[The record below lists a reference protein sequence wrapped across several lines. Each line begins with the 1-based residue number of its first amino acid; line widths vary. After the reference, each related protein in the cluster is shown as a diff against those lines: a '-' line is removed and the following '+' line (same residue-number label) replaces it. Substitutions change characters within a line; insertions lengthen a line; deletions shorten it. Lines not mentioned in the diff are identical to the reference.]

1 MKLTVYEFNKVLDA
15 VYHERHRVAKESVLC
30 AGEGRKLTAR
40 YYGDME
46 QEYKALFNK
55 LVDMM
60 NDITE

>member
-1 MKLTVYEFNKVLDA
+1 MKLTVDEFNKVLDA
-15 VYHERHRVAKESVLC
+15 VNHETRRVAKESAMC

-60 NDITE
+60 DDITE

>member
-1 MKLTVYEFNKVLDA
+1 MKLTVDEFKKVLDA
-15 VYHERHRVAKESVLC
+15 VNHETRRVAKESAMC

-40 YYGDME
+40 YYGGME

-60 NDITE
+60 DDITE